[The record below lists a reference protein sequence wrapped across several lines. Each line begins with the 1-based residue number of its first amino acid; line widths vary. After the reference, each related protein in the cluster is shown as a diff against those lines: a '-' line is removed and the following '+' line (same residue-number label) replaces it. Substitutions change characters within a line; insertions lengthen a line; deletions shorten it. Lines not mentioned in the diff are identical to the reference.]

1 MFITLFLGSLI
12 LKWLYRER
20 MNKTENP
27 IKIELL
33 NQGTYGCVYH
43 PGLDC
48 NEKPQDKKY
57 VTKIHSASEKTTMNE
72 IAVSKKIRDKIK
84 DYELYFAPVLENC
97 NVNLAEV
104 EREDVEKCEFI
115 ESDIKDFQNANRDLD
130 EFSGHLVHLPKDPP
144 LIYMSTKIKYIKG
157 KSLYKHINKLIT
169 KISKDKLYSEI
180 SFLYKTLCL
189 NIDKL
194 TQIKVVHYDLKEN
207 NIIVSKKGIPVVID
221 FGISIDMEK
230 LDRNNLKNAFYVYST
245 DYDPWCIEIVLINY
259 IVHEQTPDMRT
270 NTIQIMKIF
279 DEVMAHNKFENVDY
293 LKDALSEYRIHFKKQ
308 IADKY
313 NGKKNKELL
322 DYLLT
327 TYDRWDIYAMT
338 IMFIEMLSRTNI
350 KPNATHEALIKKN
363 LGFTK

>member
-1 MFITLFLGSLI
+1 
-12 LKWLYRER
+12 

-72 IAVSKKIRDKIK
+72 IAVSKKIRENIK

-115 ESDIKDFQNANRDLD
+115 ESDIKEFQNTNR
-130 EFSGHLVHLPKDPP
+130 EFSGPMVRGDPFSGKPFSKKDLTGKPLPKDPP

-157 KSLYKHINKLIT
+157 KSLYKHINKLST

-259 IVHEQTPDMRT
+259 IVHEQTPEMRT

-279 DEVMAHNKFENVDY
+279 DEVMAHNKFENEEY